1 VERPVMAYRA
11 NRITYFGLANLICHT
26 EIMTQSDRVCHRVPA
41 P

>member
-26 EIMTQSDRVCHRVPA
+26 EIMTQFVIECPPPS
-41 P
+41 